1 MRSPLDVLHG
11 PLLASAKFGTRLAL
25 ILLLVAPAILHAQII
40 SGTVLD
46 PSGAVVAGARIE
58 ITGGDLTQ
66 PIILSSDGQ
75 GKFTS
80 SELKPGSYSVRV
92 VREGFEPLVKTVD
105 LRAAVELQ
113 LTLAVAKQQEN
124 ISVMGK
130 SLAFANSDQLYKQLR
145 EVGLGSTYHLD
156 NFTLTWDA
164 GTFHFEKGTLTV
176 LAPINGILSGAIF
189 IGEGHF
195 NLKPVLPPDAHEL
208 NRRTG
213 ADELNEDFNEVVFR
227 FTRDAWPK
235 LAAGVGEGI
244 PNPPGA
250 AAAFNHWKEKM
261 RQRREVPVG
270 FTQFVLQGETMDN
283 VDADILS
290 ASTIRR
296 TRNFSMPTFTAR
308 STKTCASSCAIAWEP
323 FLNSIRPR
331 KLASSTTIPR
341 AWTTASGISRI

>member
-11 PLLASAKFGTRLAL
+11 LLLASAKFGTRLAL

-40 SGTVLD
+40 SGTVQD

-164 GTFHFEKGTLTV
+164 GTFHFEKG
-176 LAPINGILSGAIF
+176 
-189 IGEGHF
+189 
-195 NLKPVLPPDAHEL
+195 
-208 NRRTG
+208 
-213 ADELNEDFNEVVFR
+213 
-227 FTRDAWPK
+227 
-235 LAAGVGEGI
+235 
-244 PNPPGA
+244 
-250 AAAFNHWKEKM
+250 
-261 RQRREVPVG
+261 
-270 FTQFVLQGETMDN
+270 
-283 VDADILS
+283 
-290 ASTIRR
+290 
-296 TRNFSMPTFTAR
+296 
-308 STKTCASSCAIAWEP
+308 
-323 FLNSIRPR
+323 
-331 KLASSTTIPR
+331 
-341 AWTTASGISRI
+341 